1 MRKLFRRSIPHVDP
15 STSTSHATDPYTGIE
30 IEQVQQYR
38 SKRFRKRS
46 SVKVILGFCF
56 IGCIMI
62 ITIGNLL
69 AGLTDTADRPV
80 VNSKTTDLKSAML
93 RNFVRGKGK
102 RSAEIAAK
110 KQAGSEQI
118 VKEQAATEQAIE
130 QATEEPS
137 LNKVKDQV
145 NELNVM
151 NKNIVEKLEG
161 IEEVEQMDNV
171 FPAKYIGSS
180 LLDTRSYRPP
190 GGKRFEEWMDGSL
203 PYNITQ
209 DTRRLSDER
218 ARERREHVK
227 NAMKHAWHGYKTNA
241 FGADEVRPVSGGPK
255 TRWGGLGITL
265 VDALDTLWLMD
276 MKDEFYEAR
285 DWVKDHL
292 DFNKNIDVSVFE
304 TTIRSLGGLLSA
316 YDWSGENVFL
326 EKATDLGDRLAKAFD
341 EKNGIPRGQINLQTG
356 RSSSP
361 AWLNNKI
368 ILADAATLAVEFR
381 QLSKRTKNDQY
392 AKKAEH
398 IFHTLKDME
407 PANGLFPYF
416 LQSSGDGTLRFENND
431 ISFGPFGDSF
441 YEYQL

>member
-1 MRKLFRRSIPHVDP
+1 MRKLFRPVDR
-15 STSTSHATDPYTGIE
+15 STSPSSSSTNTNHGTDPYTGIE
-30 IEQVQQYR
+30 IEQVQQHR
-38 SKRFRKRS
+38 SKRLRKIS

-69 AGLTDTADRPV
+69 AGLTDRADRPA
-80 VNSKTTDLKSAML
+80 VNSKTTDLKSTML
-93 RNFVRGKGK
+93 RNFVRGKGE
-102 RSAEIAAK
+102 RSTEIAAK

-130 QATEEPS
+130 RVTEESS
-137 LNKVKDQV
+137 LNKVKDQ
-145 NELNVM
+145 M
-151 NKNIVEKLEG
+151 NDLDARNNDIVEKLEG
-161 IEEVEQMDNV
+161 FEEFEQMDNV

-180 LLDTRSYRPP
+180 LLDTRSYRPL
-190 GGKRFEEWMDGSL
+190 GGKRFKEWMDGSL

-209 DTRRLSDER
+209 ETRRLSDGR

-227 NAMKHAWHGYKTNA
+227 HAMKHAWHGYKTNA

-265 VDALDTLWLMD
+265 VDALDTLWLMN

-316 YDWSGENVFL
+316 YDWSGENVL
-326 EKATDLGDRLAKAFD
+326 KRPLTWEIDWQKLLAK
-341 EKNGIPRGQINLQTG
+341 
-356 RSSSP
+356 
-361 AWLNNKI
+361 
-368 ILADAATLAVEFR
+368 
-381 QLSKRTKNDQY
+381 
-392 AKKAEH
+392 
-398 IFHTLKDME
+398 
-407 PANGLFPYF
+407 
-416 LQSSGDGTLRFENND
+416 
-431 ISFGPFGDSF
+431 
-441 YEYQL
+441 

>member
-1 MRKLFRRSIPHVDP
+1 
-15 STSTSHATDPYTGIE
+15 
-30 IEQVQQYR
+30 
-38 SKRFRKRS
+38 
-46 SVKVILGFCF
+46 
-56 IGCIMI
+56 MI

-69 AGLTDTADRPV
+69 AGLAADTADRPPA

-93 RNFVRGKGK
+93 RNFMRGKGK
-102 RSAEIAAK
+102 RNTEIAAK
-110 KQAGSEQI
+110 EQAGTGQMVI
-118 VKEQAATEQAIE
+118 EQAVTEQAVTEQAVTEQAVTEQAVTE

-137 LNKVKDQV
+137 LNKADGQV
-145 NELNVM
+145 NDLNIM
-151 NKNIVEKLEG
+151 NKNKVEKVEN
-161 IEEVEQMDNV
+161 IVEEVEQIDNV

-180 LLDTRSYRPP
+180 LLDTQSYRPP
-190 GGKRFEEWMDGSL
+190 GGKRFKEWMDGSL

-209 DTRRLSDER
+209 ETRGISDER

-241 FGADEVRPVSGGPK
+241 FGADEVRPVTGGPK
-255 TRWGGLGITL
+255 NHWGGLGTTL

-316 YDWSGENVFL
+316 YDWSGEDIFL
-326 EKATDLGDRLAKAFD
+326 EKATDLGDRLVKAFD
-341 EKNGIPRGQINLQTG
+341 VTNGIPRGQVNLQTG

-361 AWLNNKI
+361 AWLNGKI

-381 QLSKRTKNDQY
+381 QLSKHTKNEQY
-392 AKKAEH
+392 AQKAEH
-398 IFHTLKDME
+398 IFHTLKGME

-416 LQSSGDGTLRFENND
+416 LESSSDGTVGFQNNE
-431 ISFGPFGDSF
+431 ISFGPYGDSF